1 MNTEPIAIVGVG
13 AIFPGAGSAAEL
25 WRNIRA
31 GIDAITD
38 VPAHRWDPALYY
50 DPEAYGRPPESD
62 RFYCRRGG
70 FVDDLATFDPGRF
83 GIMPAAVA
91 GMEPDQLLALRTA
104 AEAIADAGGEGRLP
118 DRTRIG
124 VVIGRGGYITP
135 GVARFDQRVRTAHQ
149 LTSVLMELVPGLP
162 ADRLARIRHAFCER
176 LGPDNPDA
184 SIGLVPNFAASR
196 IANRFDLRGPA
207 YTLDAACASSLL
219 AVEHAVRALRSG
231 QCDAMFAGA
240 VHHAHHATVWSVFSQ
255 LRALSPSQRI
265 RPFDR
270 SADGTLL
277 SEGTGIVL
285 LKRLS
290 DAERAGDR
298 VHAVIRGVGSSSD
311 GRAGGIMSPVVEGQV
326 LAVERAWRDAGLD
339 PAAPDAL
346 GLVEAH
352 GTATPAGDE
361 AELETLRRVFGE
373 GGPPLALS
381 AVKSMIGHAMPAGG
395 IAGLIKAACAL
406 RDGVL
411 PPTLNIDEPHPA
423 LAGTR
428 LRPVRESATWERPAA
443 GVPRRAVVNA
453 FGFGGA
459 NAHVILEEPPAHVRP
474 ATRKSRPQP
483 LRMIGSPLVGSPRD
497 GDGGGDG
504 AGAGVLRL
512 AARTDEELA
521 RLLERP
527 DGELLAIAAKGE
539 PPPDLPC
546 RLAIVEP
553 TARRVDL
560 ARAIVLRGTPWR
572 GRSDIWFTPRP
583 LLAEGG
589 KVAFLFPGFE
599 PTFEPRV
606 DDVADHFG
614 MARPELTGRTDLLGH
629 AADVIAV
636 GRLLSD
642 VLGELGIEPDV
653 AAGHSLGEWTAMIA
667 SGMYPANAA
676 EAYLAALDHTTLD
689 VPDVAYAA
697 LGCGADRAL
706 EAIGASPEVVVSH
719 DNCPHQSV
727 ICGPPDAVREVLA
740 RLGAEGVLGQ
750 ELPFRSGFHTPMA
763 EAYLGPVQRSFEV
776 LPIRAPRVPLWSGT
790 TAEPFPPGADEVREL
805 VVRHL
810 LEPVRFSE
818 LIEELYG
825 VGVRAFV
832 QVGPGSLTGFVGDRL
847 GDRDHLAMAV
857 NTPQRTGLA
866 QLERVVASLWAE
878 GYGTAPQDGRSG
890 GQGTGRGSGMRLDL
904 GTPLV
909 RLDGAVPPLNV
920 SAGVGAGPGTAPFP
934 PDRSRLADAGPVM
947 AELDALLRD
956 ATESA
961 QIVLDALHTGGVQPA
976 AEARPQVTEL
986 TTSRVFSLDSMPYVI
1001 DHCVIPQP
1009 ADWPEVSDRFPV
1021 VPLTT
1026 LLEVMGETAREL
1038 FPELVVVG
1046 FEDVRAIRW
1055 VVADP
1060 PTTADIQATL
1070 AGPGG
1075 PGIPGIPGTAGDIG
1089 VRRVRV
1095 VIKGHTEGTVLLA
1108 ANYPRPPAPDRTPL
1122 TAEEPPEVSAEQFYA
1137 ERWMFHGPLFQGVS
1151 EISALA
1157 RDGLRAALRSLPT
1170 PGALMDSAGHLCG
1183 HWIQVYGEKDQ
1194 TVFPVGIER
1203 VSWYAPL
1210 PPEGERLD
1218 VTVRNRTVSDT
1229 TIRCDAEMVR
1239 RDGTVWGRVDGWTTR
1254 RFFTDEPVWRMRLTP
1269 EFSAIGEPQAGDW
1282 CLARKRWDGTASR
1295 DLLMRQYLCA
1305 AERAEYQALT
1315 PREQGPWL
1323 LGRIAAKDAVRHWL
1337 WGRGHGPLFPAEVTV
1352 RMDSAGRPEA
1362 VGPFDMPVALSIAQT
1377 EELGVALVR
1386 PATEPAGI
1394 DVTPIAEDAAG
1405 RGLALRPDP
1414 ADDDTLRES
1423 ELALLQR
1430 LPGDAATET
1439 ARLLAAKRAAV
1450 ARDAAVKA
1458 AVGNASK
1465 GAAMDTAED
1474 AESGGAV
1481 RTSDVVVTAADA
1493 DRLLVATPDS
1503 LTAVATRLLDGHVVT
1518 WTVTSQ
1524 SRDSAAENTEA

>member
-13 AIFPGAGSAAEL
+13 ALFPGAGSAAEL

-31 GIDAITD
+31 GLDAITD

-50 DPEAYGRPPESD
+50 DPEAYGRAPESD

-70 FVDDLATFDPGRF
+70 FVDDLATFDPARF
-83 GIMPAAVA
+83 GIMPNAVA

-104 AEAIADAGGEGRLP
+104 AEAIADAGGDERLP
-118 DRTRIG
+118 DRSRIG

-149 LTSVLMELVPGLP
+149 LTSVLMELVPGLG

-176 LGPDNPDA
+176 LGPDTPDA

-207 YTLDAACASSLL
+207 YTLDAACASALI

-231 QCDAMFAGA
+231 QCDAMLAGA

-277 SEGTGIVL
+277 SEGTGVVL

-298 VHAVIRGVGSSSD
+298 VHAIIRGAGSSSD
-311 GRAGGIMSPVVEGQV
+311 GRAGSIMSPLVEGQV
-326 LAVERAWRDAGLD
+326 LAVERAWQDAGLD
-339 PAAPDAL
+339 PAAPGAL

-352 GTATPAGDE
+352 GTGTPAGDE
-361 AELETLRRVFGE
+361 AELATLRRVFGD
-373 GGPPLALS
+373 GGPPLALGT
-381 AVKSMIGHAMPAGG
+381 VKSMIGHAMPAGG

-411 PPTLNIDEPHPA
+411 PPTLNIEEPHPA
-423 LAGTR
+423 LAGSR
-428 LRPVRESATWERPAA
+428 LRPVHEPVTWEPPAP

-459 NAHVILEEPPAHVRP
+459 NAHVILEEPPAHLRP
-474 ATRKSRPQP
+474 GTRAGGPER
-483 LRMIGSPLVGSPRD
+483 LRMISSPRTD
-497 GDGGGDG
+497 AG
-504 AGAGVLRL
+504 GAGVLRL
-512 AARTDEELA
+512 AARTDAELS

-527 DGELLAIAAKGE
+527 DDDLQAIAAKGE
-539 PPPDLPC
+539 DPPDLPC
-546 RLAIVEP
+546 RLAIVDP
-553 TARRVDL
+553 SRRRLDL

-583 LLAEGG
+583 LLAAGG

-599 PTFEPRV
+599 PVFEPRV

-614 MARPELTGRTDLLGH
+614 MPRPGLTGRTDLPGH

-636 GRLLSD
+636 GGLLARA
-642 VLGELGIEPDV
+642 LGGLGIEPDV

-667 SGMYPANAA
+667 AGMYEPGAA
-676 EAYLAALDHTTLD
+676 EAFLTALDHGALD
-689 VPDVAYAA
+689 VPDAAYAA
-697 LGCGADRAL
+697 LGCGVDQAL
-706 EAIGASPEVVVSH
+706 RAIGTSRDVVVSH

-727 ICGPPDAVREVLA
+727 ICGPPEAVRAVLA

-763 EAYLGPVQRSFEV
+763 GAYLESVHRSFEA

-790 TAEPFPPGADEVREL
+790 TAAPFPAGTDEVRGL
-805 VVRHL
+805 MVRHL

-825 VGVRAFV
+825 AGVRAFV
-832 QVGPGSLTGFVGDRL
+832 QVGPGSLTGFVSDRL
-847 GDRDHLAMAV
+847 GGRDHVTMAA
-857 NTPQRTGLA
+857 NTAQRTGLA
-866 QLERVVASLWAE
+866 QLERVVAALWAE
-878 GYGTAPQDGRSG
+878 GYGAAQQDERPGEPDAG
-890 GQGTGRGSGMRLDL
+890 HGTGMRLDL

-920 SAGVGAGPGTAPFP
+920 DAGVGTGFGTGLFPRDLPAP
-934 PDRSRLADAGPVM
+934 ADAGPIM

-961 QIVLDALHTGGVQPA
+961 QVVLDALHTGTVRSSPTEPA
-976 AEARPQVTEL
+976 PPPAPQVTEL

-1001 DHCVIPQP
+1001 DHCVIPQR
-1009 ADWPEVSDRFPV
+1009 ADWPDTSDRFPV

-1026 LLEVMGETAREL
+1026 LLEVMAETAREL

-1046 FEDVRAIRW
+1046 FEDVRAHRW
-1055 VVADP
+1055 VIAEP
-1060 PTTADIQATL
+1060 ATTADIQATL
-1070 AGPGG
+1070 ADSGGVPGV
-1075 PGIPGIPGTAGDIG
+1075 PGLSG
-1089 VRRVRV
+1089 VRRVKV
-1095 VIKGHTEGTVLLA
+1095 VIKGHTDGTVLLA
-1108 ANYPRPPAPDRTPL
+1108 AGYPAPPAPDRTPL
-1122 TAEEPPEVSAEQFYA
+1122 TAEGPPPVLAERFYA
-1137 ERWMFHGPLFQGVS
+1137 ERWMFHGPLYRGVK
-1151 EISALA
+1151 EISAVA
-1157 RDGLRAALRSLPT
+1157 RDGLRAGLVSLPT

-1183 HWIQVYGEKDQ
+1183 HWIQVYGDKDQ

-1210 PPEGERLD
+1210 PPAGERLD
-1218 VTVRNRTVSDT
+1218 VTVWNRTMSDT
-1229 TIRCDAEMVR
+1229 TIRCDAELVR
-1239 RDGTVWGRVDGWTTR
+1239 ADGTVWGRVDGWTTR
-1254 RFFTDEPVWRMRLTP
+1254 RFYTDEPVWRMRLTP
-1269 EFSAIGEPQAGDW
+1269 EVSAIGEPQAGDW
-1282 CLARKRWDGTASR
+1282 CLARRRWDGAASR

-1305 AERAEYQALT
+1305 AERAEYHALG
-1315 PREQGPWL
+1315 PREQDPWL

-1352 RMDSAGRPEA
+1352 REDEAGRTEVA
-1362 VGPFDMPVALSIAQT
+1362 GPFDLPLAVSIARSR
-1377 EELGVALVR
+1377 ELGVALVR

-1394 DVTPIAEDAAG
+1394 DIMPIAEDPDSAG
-1405 RGLALRPDP
+1405 GTALSQGER
-1414 ADDDTLRES
+1414 
-1423 ELALLQR
+1423 ALLGR
-1430 LPGDAATET
+1430 LPGDPATAT
-1439 ARLLAAKRAAV
+1439 ARLLTAKRAAAREV
-1450 ARDAAVKA
+1450 AA
-1458 AVGNASK
+1458 
-1465 GAAMDTAED
+1465 
-1474 AESGGAV
+1474 GGRPGDAV
-1481 RTSDVVVTAADA
+1481 RTGDFAVIAADA
-1493 DRLLVATPDS
+1493 DRLLVAALDS
-1503 LTAVATRLLDGHVVT
+1503 LTAVASRAVDGHVVT

-1524 SRDSAAENTEA
+1524 SRDSEER